1 MSDEIVRVSC
11 LKHVY
16 PDKTEVSLCGLD
28 FVVRR
33 GERVAVLG
41 PNGSGKTT
49 LLAHLTGLLSPLEG
63 EVSVLGAEPRKDF
76 RRIIK
81 KIGVVFQ
88 RVDEQIIGPTVWDDV
103 AFSPRNHGLPRDEV
117 SHRVEA
123 ALTEVGILHLKDK
136 MPHYLSGGEK
146 KKVALAGALVM
157 EPELL
162 ILDEPFDGLDPRSRN
177 EILDLL
183 NAHSRA
189 RGTALVVTTHDV
201 NLVPA
206 IADTVYVMRKGEI
219 LASGKPLDIF
229 QRSDLLRQANL
240 EPPALVQLFGE
251 LRREGFGV
259 TVPVDLPDALNQ
271 MRAILGRLPLTER
284 RDAPGVCR
292 SSGPGF
298 ETAGL

>member
-49 LLAHLTGLLSPLEG
+49 LLAHLMGLLSPLEG
-63 EVSVLGAEPRKDF
+63 VVNVLGAQPKKDF
-76 RRIIK
+76 RKIIK

-103 AFSPRNHGLPRDEV
+103 AFSPRNHGLPRDEIR
-117 SHRVEA
+117 SRVEA
-123 ALTEVGILHLKDK
+123 SLSEVGILHLKDK
-136 MPHYLSGGEK
+136 VPHYLSGGEK

-162 ILDEPFDGLDPRSRN
+162 ILDEPFDGLDPRSKN

-206 IADTVYVMRKGEI
+206 IANTVFILRKGEI

-229 QRSDLLRQANL
+229 QQPDVLKKANL
-240 EPPALVQLFGE
+240 EPPALMQLFGV
-251 LRREGFGV
+251 LHREGFGV
-259 TVPVDLPDALNQ
+259 TVPIDLPDALNQ
-271 MRAILGRLPLTER
+271 MRTILASLPVTER
-284 RDAPGVCR
+284 SDAL
-292 SSGPGF
+292 
-298 ETAGL
+298 GL